1 MNSLFRNNSVFNS
14 RLPFK
19 TFLAMLVLFLSIAA
33 VAQQPQLTLA
43 DLLIGL
49 RSKKVSLDERNAIL
63 AQAVAQRGITFTLT
77 PEIEKELGTTGA
89 SAVLLDA
96 VRQKSPAV
104 PKPTPSPT
112 AVAAVTPVP
121 TPTPPA
127 FTFDRTR
134 ADSNHGNGEDVL
146 AVADYDKAV
155 TLKADSAIA
164 FLNRGRAHLNLND
177 YNSARADFEKSIEL
191 DPKESKAYYNR
202 GLLSERVNT
211 LDSAAADY
219 QKAVDLD
226 PSNQE
231 AVAGLKR
238 VRGLLQAKSAQ
249 QPTSPP
255 PAVVKPDVPAT
266 APESVNLGSL
276 TSANAVRMVQPIYS
290 PIAQRARIEG
300 RVVVEVELDLQ
311 GNVVSA
317 KAVSGHQFLRGAAE
331 EAARKSKF
339 KPAMFSSQALKATA
353 SITYNFSLTK

>member
-1 MNSLFRNNSVFNS
+1 MNSLFRNSSIFNS
-14 RLPFK
+14 RLPFR
-19 TFLAMLVLFLSIAA
+19 TFLAMLVLSFSIAA

-77 PEIEKELGTTGA
+77 PEIERELGTTGA

-96 VRQKSPAV
+96 VRQKSPAG

-112 AVAAVTPVP
+112 AVAAATPVP
-121 TPTPPA
+121 TPTPPD
-127 FTFDRTR
+127 FTFYRNR
-134 ADSNHGNGEDVL
+134 ADNNLVNGEYVL

-231 AVAGLKR
+231 AAAGLKR

-249 QPTSPP
+249 PPAPP
-255 PAVVKPDVPAT
+255 PAVVKTDMPAT
-266 APESVNLGSL
+266 APESINLGTL

-300 RVVVEVELDLQ
+300 RVVVEVELDVQ

-339 KPAMFSSQALKATA
+339 KPAMFSSQAVKATA